1 KGGKM
6 NNEEVEQKVIEL
18 VRKQAWHEA
27 LDTLYD
33 KNIVSVEARTM
44 DGSSPETRGIDGVR
58 GKTDWWLQNMQ
69 VHSFKANGPFVAHD
83 RFVVQYDADVT
94 DKNSKN
100 RMQLSEV
107 GVYTV
112 KDGKI
117 VREEFLHDL
126 AVFDRVHAH
135 LRKLHS
141 VLRILIGDVGIEL

>member
-1 KGGKM
+1 M
-6 NNEEVEQKVIEL
+6 NTEEVAQKVVEL

-33 KNIVSVEARTM
+33 KNIVSTEARASE
-44 DGSSPETRGIDGVR
+44 GESPEKRGIDQVR

-94 DKNSKN
+94 DKNSNK

-117 VREEFLHDL
+117 VREEFLPL
-126 AVFDRVHAH
+126 TG
-135 LRKLHS
+135 K
-141 VLRILIGDVGIEL
+141 E

>member
-1 KGGKM
+1 M
-6 NNEEVEQKVIEL
+6 NTEEVAQKVVEL

-33 KNIVSVEARTM
+33 KGIVSVEARAS
-44 DGSSPETRGIDGVR
+44 DGESPEKHGIDEVR
-58 GKTDWWLQNMQ
+58 GKTDWWVNSME

-94 DKNSKN
+94 DKNSKK

-112 KDGKI
+112 KNGKI
-117 VREEFLHDL
+117 VREEFLP
-126 AVFDRVHAH
+126 FTG
-135 LRKLHS
+135 K
-141 VLRILIGDVGIEL
+141 I